1 MNNKLSSLIIVIAV
15 LIAAM
20 YATGLY
26 NPYKAAYLKELK
38 DQREASEARELQL
51 IKRIDSLAF
60 QGGLLQAKADSIE
73 NALGIEEA
81 KRKRERDAFNQK
93 MAELSKLSVDSLPGY
108 FAKRYNR

>member
-1 MNNKLSSLIIVIAV
+1 MKKLPYLIALIAIV
-15 LIAAM
+15 IAAM
-20 YATGLY
+20 YATGYY
-26 NPYKAAYLKELK
+26 NPYKAAYLKELA
-38 DQREASEARELQL
+38 DQKQASEAKELAL

-73 NALGIEEA
+73 HALDVEEA